1 MPSSEAIKLK
11 WLSSTPL
18 GLPEVPEPKHT
29 TAVCLRLSSWVR
41 LNTGSLLSEKK
52 SFGYCNWITR
62 LFRNWLQRTH
72 AEEIL
77 LNSEWPRMIISCVRA
92 LKYSSELN
100 LLSREVGG
108 QRRQPLVCILK
119 SNVRN
124 RLWCL
129 ERLWDCQRSDLFT
142 QNQSL
147 NLTHATVAPVQS
159 AAWMS

>member
-1 MPSSEAIKLK
+1 MAELDSFRLAWSAGVEAHNSCML
-11 WLSSTPL
+11 
-18 GLPEVPEPKHT
+18 
-29 TAVCLRLSSWVR
+29 AVIV
-41 LNTGSLLSEKK
+41 LNEIEYWKFVSEKK

-72 AEEIL
+72 TEEIL